1 MVDQIL
7 IVNVMLFASFSWSV
21 SRLYAGDEAWK
32 PKYIDLFSDVVAF
45 SSWVVALFSS
55 MQSGAFHAMGDEPLY
70 SVLGLIGVFGI
81 YSILI
86 AFSVYIRRRVYQYK
100 N

>member
-32 PKYIDLFSDVVAF
+32 PKYIDLSSDVVAF
-45 SSWVVALFSS
+45 SSWVVAGLYSVY
-55 MQSGAFHAMGDEPLY
+55 SGGFAEMSNHPLY

-86 AFSVYIRRRVYQYK
+86 AFFVYIRRRVYQYK